1 MNLENLKIQ
10 LIDTS
15 NVAEILRILQQI
27 YEQYGVITVTLEG
40 RPVLN
45 VNNID
50 AIATITYAQEKLKNI
65 MRETKK
71 DN

>member
-15 NVAEILRILQQI
+15 NVTEVLRILQQV

-40 RPVLN
+40 KPVLN